1 MLHRGLAVE
10 LENAGIK
17 VPRNQTNAVREFLRV
32 KDDGIFKKIEEERL
46 KKEEKEKEKAV
57 RWEIEINKE
66 T

>member
-17 VPRNQTNAVREFLRV
+17 VPRNQNNAVREFLRV

-46 KKEEKEKEKAV
+46 KKEEKKKEKAV
-57 RWEIEINKE
+57 R
-66 T
+66 